1 MWRWL
6 LHPLWLNIVLMP
18 TEQAQTTSLLL
29 SSVTIGLSI
38 HPINWTI
45 LCQTVVACSVRIQQN
60 RTKWCKPCHT
70 VLIILIVW
78 FKCFH
83 IGYFSVSNNRQCFT
97 DNPSKHQV
105 TISDIWRHRCQ
116 IRFISMYLCSRIQTF
131 NTRIDESL
139 YDLCDLKWCW
149 LADWLDWRLGV
160 QKNLLLYHLVSEI
173 DSCWLER
180 WLLEVST
187 SSRTPGFVNLN
198 S

>member
-78 FKCFH
+78 YKCFH
-83 IGYFSVSNNRQCFT
+83 TGYFSVSNNRQCFT

-116 IRFISMYLCSRIQTF
+116 VRFISMYLCSRIQTF

-139 YDLCDLKWCW
+139 YKMTLISG
-149 LADWLDWRLGV
+149 LARLTIRSTKKPPLIPFSIRNRLMLTWKV
-160 QKNLLLYHLVSEI
+160 AVRSEHFI
-173 DSCWLER
+173 EDTR
-180 WLLEVST
+180 I
-187 SSRTPGFVNLN
+187 R
-198 S
+198 